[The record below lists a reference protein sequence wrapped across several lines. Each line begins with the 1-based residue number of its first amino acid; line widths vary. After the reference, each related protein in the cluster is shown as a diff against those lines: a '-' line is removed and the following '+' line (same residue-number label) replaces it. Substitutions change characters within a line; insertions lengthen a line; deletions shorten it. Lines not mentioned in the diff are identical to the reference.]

1 MKLTEKE
8 IDSILDDA
16 SPYIYDDVWSEISTE
31 WIEDYLSDT
40 TTNEYD
46 NEDLNEILKGLQDI
60 QKEMQ
65 EEAFSEERDILYQAI
80 EDFIVNYDEIHL
92 SLTDIGRVLVKLA
105 NSYLDE

>member
-8 IDSILDDA
+8 IDSIIDDA
-16 SPYIYDDVWSEISTE
+16 SQYIYDDLWSEFSIE
-31 WIEDYLSDT
+31 WVEDYLSDA

-46 NEDLNEILKGLQDI
+46 SEDLNDILKGIQYA

-65 EEAFSEERDILYQAI
+65 EESISEEKESLYQAI
-80 EDFIVNYDEIHL
+80 DEFIDNYDIHL
-92 SLTDIGRVLVKLA
+92 SLTDIGKVLVKLA